1 MKTSITDILAKCVL
15 IFLIGIAM
23 AVILGKIEI
32 LNGSVWKD
40 FLVGASAVLLAEVF
54 FNFKNGRKK
63 GDD

>member
-40 FLVGASAVLLAEVF
+40 VLVGASSVLLAEIF
-54 FNFKNGRKK
+54 FNFENGRKK